1 MQKIISSIIKHLNIY
16 KKEISQAGITIASI
30 NLLWFIRRFIPHA
43 LFSSIMER
51 KHVLVER
58 RIKGTIGGGN
68 PLRFACRTT
77 TTDVREITNLVLLAA
92 RQRASSGNNADVPSQ
107 HTGKQ

>member
-58 RIKGTIGGGN
+58 RIKGTIGGGKT
-68 PLRFACRTT
+68 FALCLPYNNDR
-77 TTDVREITNLVLLAA
+77 RSRNHQSGFAGCKAKSIF
-92 RQRASSGNNADVPSQ
+92 RQ
-107 HTGKQ
+107 

>member
-1 MQKIISSIIKHLNIY
+1 MQKIISSIIKHLKIY
-16 KKEISQAGITIASI
+16 KMEISQAGITIASI

-58 RIKGTIGGGN
+58 RIKGTIRGGS
-68 PLRFACRTT
+68 PLGLCLPYNNDRRLRNHLSGFAGCKAKS
-77 TTDVREITNLVLLAA
+77 IF
-92 RQRASSGNNADVPSQ
+92 RQ
-107 HTGKQ
+107 